1 MIYYT
6 KDGQPTFVPQTDEDR
21 FNIWVEKIS
30 DWRVVTVNKAVKNKF
45 GRLVYIGV
53 EKVVGSGI
61 AEPTAAELA
70 RVYAKPCR
78 YKRAA
83 RASRA

>member
-6 KDGQPTFVPQTDEDR
+6 KDGKPTFVPQTDEDR

-30 DWRVVTVNKAVKNKF
+30 DWRLITTKQ
-45 GRLVYIGV
+45 GV
-53 EKVVGSGI
+53 KVVGSGI
-61 AEPTAAELA
+61 AEPNEAELA
-70 RVYAKPCR
+70 WVYGKPCHYR
-78 YKRAA
+78 RAA